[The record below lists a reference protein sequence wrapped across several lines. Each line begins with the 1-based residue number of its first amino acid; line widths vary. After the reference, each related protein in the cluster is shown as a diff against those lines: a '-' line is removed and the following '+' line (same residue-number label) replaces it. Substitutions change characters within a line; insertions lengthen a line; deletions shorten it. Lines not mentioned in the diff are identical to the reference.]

1 MVANNQFMYTSERNP
16 VSNGTPMKKGV
27 LEVDTLNA
35 ILAQNKILTHQDQN
49 PQQGFNNGGRNRFSN
64 SKPFS
69 SSTQQQTENSDQNP
83 SSLANLV
90 SDLSKAT
97 VSFMN
102 ETRSSIRNLE
112 AQVGQLSKRITEIPP
127 STLPSK
133 TEENPKGE
141 CKAIDISTMDEPV
154 RKGED
159 VNPKGEDPLGRPVI
173 NKELPSEEPK
183 ESETHL
189 ETIEIP
195 LNLLMPFMSSDEYSS
210 SEENKDVTEEQAA
223 KFLGAIM
230 KLNAK
235 LFGIDTWED
244 EPPLFT
250 NELSDLDQL
259 TLPQKRQDPGKFII
273 PCTIGTMIFKAL
285 RDLGSGINLMPLSV
299 IEKLGIYGVQA
310 AKISLEMADN
320 SRKQAYGQVEDVL
333 VKVEGLYIPAD
344 FIVLDTGKEE
354 DESIILGRPFLAT
367 AKAVIDVDRGKLI
380 LQLNEDN
387 LVFAT
392 QGSLSASMERKH
404 KKLLS
409 KQSQTKPPQSN
420 SKFGVGES
428 QQCSEHL

>member
-1 MVANNQFMYTSERNP
+1 M
-16 VSNGTPMKKGV
+16 
-27 LEVDTLNA
+27 
-35 ILAQNKILTHQDQN
+35 
-49 PQQGFNNGGRNRFSN
+49 
-64 SKPFS
+64 
-69 SSTQQQTENSDQNP
+69 
-83 SSLANLV
+83 
-90 SDLSKAT
+90 
-97 VSFMN
+97 
-102 ETRSSIRNLE
+102 
-112 AQVGQLSKRITEIPP
+112 
-127 STLPSK
+127 
-133 TEENPKGE
+133 
-141 CKAIDISTMDEPV
+141 
-154 RKGED
+154 
-159 VNPKGEDPLGRPVI
+159 I
-173 NKELPSEEPK
+173 NKKFSSEEPK

-210 SEENKDVTEEQAA
+210 SEENEDVTEEQTA

-235 LFGIDTWED
+235 LFGIDTWEV
-244 EPPLFT
+244 EPPLFI

-285 RDLGSGINLMPLSV
+285 CDLGSGINLMPLSV

-367 AKAVIDVDRGKLI
+367 ARAVIDVDRGEI
-380 LQLNEDN
+380 VLQWNEN
-387 LVFAT
+387 SLVFKT
-392 QGSLSASMERKH
+392 QGSPSATMERKQ

-409 KQSQTKPPQSN
+409 KQSQPEPPQSNSKFGVGRPQPNSKFGVELPYPN